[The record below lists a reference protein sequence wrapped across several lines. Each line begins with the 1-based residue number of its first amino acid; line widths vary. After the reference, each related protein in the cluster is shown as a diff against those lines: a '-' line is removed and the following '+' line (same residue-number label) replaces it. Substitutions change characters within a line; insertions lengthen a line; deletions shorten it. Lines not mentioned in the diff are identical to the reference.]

1 MLEKIFEP
9 VAKAG
14 VKVLSEGGKILAK
27 EGVRQGAK
35 IGGIIISH
43 IIAIILAII
52 RTSKYKDKV
61 FNELRKKHDKETAE
75 RLTEQFQ
82 SDINALKKEIAQLK
96 IEKKEVEQK
105 LREGIERICRK
116 YEIDPNIVLKKKKTN

>member
-43 IIAIILAII
+43 IIAIILTII
-52 RTSKYKDKV
+52 LTSKYKDKV
-61 FNELRKKHDKETAE
+61 YKELCKKHDKETAE

-82 SDINALKKEIAQLK
+82 SEINALKKEIAQLK